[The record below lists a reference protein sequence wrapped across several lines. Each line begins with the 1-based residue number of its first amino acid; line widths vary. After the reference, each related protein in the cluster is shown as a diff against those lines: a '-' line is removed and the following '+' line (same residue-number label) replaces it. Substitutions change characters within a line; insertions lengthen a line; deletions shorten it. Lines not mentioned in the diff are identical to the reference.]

1 MHYHEAANFLFDL
14 RRFSVK
20 PGTERVEALLDRLDR
35 PDAAVPCVQVTGS
48 NGKGSTARMTESVLR
63 EAGYSVGLYTSP
75 HLSSLTER
83 VRVDGRPMTESA
95 VAAFVERVSPWLIEQ
110 AAEGEPLTFFEV
122 VTAMALH
129 EFARRDVDVA
139 VLEVGLG
146 GEYDATSAVDPVATA
161 VTNVSLEHT
170 AVLGDS
176 VAEIARTKARIA
188 APGAPMVTACAGE
201 ALAVVRA
208 VATAVNTPVT
218 TVAGPGRDRDSNG
231 HDDGDD
237 GGDSDDS
244 DDGDDGGDGDDSDD
258 GDDSGDSGDS
268 GSNGGGGPAIVAHYE
283 GRVSR
288 TDSQVRFDGTPAGT
302 YRIPLVGE
310 HQATNAAI
318 AAALADQT
326 CRVIDTDDS
335 SDDETGVGERA
346 LTGGLARATWP
357 GRFEPV
363 RTAPLTILDGA
374 HNPAACAT
382 LSATLAEY
390 DYDDLHLVYAAM
402 HDKDHVETAAAL
414 PPAASAITCRPA
426 LDRAEDPAVLAAA
439 LRDAGLESISV
450 GDDVTDALA
459 TATDRADAG
468 DCVLVVGSLF
478 AVAEARAAVTRTVTP
493 RSVDGPAA
501 ARRALEQDGVPPAG
515 VDRAAEGVDH
525 QVCTLRLRGDRAD
538 RVAATFRTVGGEAA
552 VGGLGADP
560 DGSGVDGGGG
570 SDGEQSPVTLAGS
583 VATFRALCDRLE
595 AAGGGLAGVAGDLR
609 SGLGLD
615 AREVTGDLDPIDPTD
630 SADSIGLTDS
640 ASSTVEYPWSHGTA
654 IMGVLN
660 VTPDS
665 FHDGGRHEELAD
677 AVAGAKAMVEAGVDV
692 IDVGGESTRPGAD
705 PVPAAEEIDRVVPVI
720 KAVCGI
726 DAVSD
731 GAVLVS
737 VDTRKAA
744 VAEAA
749 LAAGADI
756 INDVTGLE
764 DPQMREVVA
773 EAGCPVVVMHSIDA
787 PVDPTNDPEYGDVVD
802 DVIADLR
809 ERLLLAEVAGIDRER
824 VILDPGIGFGK
835 SAAESFE
842 LLGRTDE
849 FRALGCPILV
859 GHSHKSFFD
868 AVGCG
873 PGEREHATVAATAL
887 AAERGADLVRV
898 HDVREPCG
906 RGRSPGGE
914 RSGRV
919 RVTGPR
925 TAAFCVGATSTR
937 TYGPASAAR
946 L

>member
-20 PGTERVEALLDRLDR
+20 PGTERVEALLDRLDH

-188 APGAPMVTACAGE
+188 APDAPMVTACTGE
-201 ALAVVRA
+201 ALAVVRE
-208 VATAVNTPVT
+208 VAAAAGAPVT
-218 TVAGPGRDRDSNG
+218 TVAGPGRDQDGDGDSNG
-231 HDDGDD
+231 NGDSHSDGDD
-237 GGDSDDS
+237 EE
-244 DDGDDGGDGDDSDD
+244 
-258 GDDSGDSGDS
+258 
-268 GSNGGGGPAIVAHYE
+268 GPAIVAHYE

-288 TDSQVRFDGTPAGT
+288 TDSQVRFDGTSAGT

-326 CRVIDTDDS
+326 GRVLEDDS
-335 SDDETGVGERA
+335 SDDETEVVEQS
-346 LTGGLARATWP
+346 LTAGLARATWP

-390 DYDDLHLVYAAM
+390 DYDELHLVYAAM

-426 LDRAEDPAVLAAA
+426 LNRAEDPAVLAAA
-439 LRDAGLESISV
+439 LRDAGLDDVSI

-459 TATDRADAG
+459 TATDRANAD

-501 ARRALEQDGVPPAG
+501 ARRALERSGVPQASA
-515 VDRAAEGVDH
+515 DRATVGVDH
-525 QVCTLRLRGDRAD
+525 RVCTLRLRGDRAD

-552 VGGLGADP
+552 IGGLGADP

-570 SDGEQSPVTLAGS
+570 GDGEQSPVTLAGS
-583 VATFRALCDRLE
+583 VATFHALCGRLE

-609 SGLGLD
+609 ESLGLD
-615 AREVTGDLDPIDPTD
+615 ERNAQDGHDPADSTPPTDTTSPTGSTEATDPTTP
-630 SADSIGLTDS
+630 A
-640 ASSTVEYPWSHGTA
+640 VEYPWERGTA

-677 AVAGAKAMVEAGVDV
+677 AVTGAEAMVDAGVDV

-720 KAVCGI
+720 EAVCGI

-731 GAVLVS
+731 GDVLVS

-773 EAGCPVVVMHSIDA
+773 AAGCPVVVMHSIDA

-835 SAAESFE
+835 SADESFE

-849 FRALGCPILV
+849 FRALGCPILI

-868 AVGCG
+868 AVGCA
-873 PGEREHATVAATAL
+873 PDEREHATVAATAL

-898 HDVREPCG
+898 HDVAENR
-906 RGRSPGGE
+906 
-914 RSGRV
+914 
-919 RVTGPR
+919 
-925 TAAFCVGATSTR
+925 AAVDVARAVSDPDATE
-937 TYGPASAAR
+937 
-946 L
+946 